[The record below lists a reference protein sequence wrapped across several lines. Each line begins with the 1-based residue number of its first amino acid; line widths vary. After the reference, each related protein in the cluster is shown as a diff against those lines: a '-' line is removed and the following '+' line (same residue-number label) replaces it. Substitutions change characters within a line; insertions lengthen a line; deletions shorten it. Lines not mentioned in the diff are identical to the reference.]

1 MLRRRVLRTII
12 ALPLIAPFSRLARA
26 DSVLTVRT
34 ITLVVGFA
42 AGGGNDI
49 AARLIAKRLAER
61 LGVPVTVEN
70 RAGAGGN
77 IAHAYVANAPADGS
91 VILMGSIGPLAIAPH
106 LMKLNYEPLTD
117 LTPLTMGLVFPNV
130 LVVPV
135 SLGVKTLA
143 EFVSMAK
150 QKPGALDYASTG
162 AGSSS
167 HLTGEL
173 FNQRAGVE
181 ITHVPYKGG
190 SAAMLDLLGG
200 RISAY
205 YSNPSTAAPHI
216 ESGKLIALASTGLTR
231 AKSLAT
237 IPTIAESGYPGF
249 DAVNWNAFVA
259 PRETS
264 KKIVEILNAEF
275 VAILNAP
282 EIREQLESH
291 GLTPRPGTPEELTAY
306 IKSQSETWG
315 ALIRERKIT
324 VS

>member
-1 MLRRRVLRTII
+1 MLRRRVLSTI
-12 ALPLIAPFSRLARA
+12 AAFPLMPLFSRLARA
-26 DSVLTVRT
+26 DNVLTART

-49 AARLIAKRLAER
+49 AARLIAKRLSER
-61 LGVPVTVEN
+61 LGLPVTVEN

-143 EFVSMAK
+143 EFIAMAK

-216 ESGKLIALASTGLTR
+216 ESRKVIALASTGLTR
-231 AKSLAT
+231 TQSLAQV
-237 IPTIAESGYPGF
+237 PTIAESGYPGF

-259 PRETS
+259 PRLTS
-264 KKIVEILNAEF
+264 KKIVGALNAEL
-275 VAILNAP
+275 VAILNSP
-282 EIREQLESH
+282 DIRDQLESH
-291 GLTPRPGTPEELTAY
+291 GLTPHPGTPEELTAY
-306 IKSQSETWG
+306 IRSQSETWG

>member
-12 ALPLIAPFSRLARA
+12 ALPLIAPISRLARA

-61 LGVPVTVEN
+61 LGIPVTVEN

-173 FNQRAGVE
+173 FNKRAGVN
-181 ITHVPYKGG
+181 ITHVAYKGG

-216 ESGKLIALASTGLTR
+216 ESKKIIALASTGLTR
-231 AKSLAT
+231 AQSLAKV
-237 IPTIAESGYPGF
+237 PTIAESGYPGF

-259 PRETS
+259 PRVTS
-264 KKIVEILNAEF
+264 KKIVRALNAEL
-275 VAILNAP
+275 VAILNSP
-282 EIREQLESH
+282 DIRDQLESH
-291 GLTPRPGTPEELTAY
+291 GLTPHPGTPEELTAY
-306 IKSQSETWG
+306 IHSQSETWG